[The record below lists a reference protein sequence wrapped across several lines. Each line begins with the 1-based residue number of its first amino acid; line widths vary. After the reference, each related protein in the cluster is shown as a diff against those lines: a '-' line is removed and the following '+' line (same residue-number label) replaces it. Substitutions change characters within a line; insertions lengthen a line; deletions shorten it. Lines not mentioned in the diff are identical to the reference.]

1 MRFTIYSMRGV
12 LVSLPIVFVLFFPQ
26 PWSADGY
33 LLFGF
38 GLGLVTL
45 GFCLRLWA
53 QQHLH
58 YRIEAGMALTTT
70 GPYQLIRNPLYVGN
84 ILIFVGTIATSGRA
98 WLTLATLLW
107 SAAVYTAVVRFE
119 EARLTRR
126 YGEAYTAFQAAVPRW
141 FPLGLRGKQLE
152 FLNHHL
158 MASIGAE
165 FMWFGLPLLVLTRR
179 VF

>member
-12 LVSLPIVFVLFFPQ
+12 LVSLPIAFVLIFPQ
-26 PWSADGY
+26 AWSTDG
-33 LLFGF
+33 FVFF
-38 GLGLVTL
+38 GLGLALVTL
-45 GFCLRLWA
+45 GFGLRLWA

-58 YRIEAGMALTTT
+58 YRIEAGMQLTTT

-84 ILIFVGTIATSGRA
+84 MLIFAGTIVASGQE
-98 WLTLATLLW
+98 WLALVTLAW
-107 SAAVYTAVVRFE
+107 SMIVYSAVVRFE

-126 YGEAYTAFQAAVPRW
+126 YGASYTAFKAAVPRW
-141 FPLGLRGKQLE
+141 FPRAPKGKLE

-179 VF
+179 VL